1 MIMRLV
7 RASVSV
13 VLMFLVQGGLFLA
26 VAQKS
31 TSQISGT
38 ITDPSGGVEPGA
50 TIEVVNTDTQAER
63 TVTSGASGSYIL
75 SLLPP
80 GNYQLVISKQGFQTK
95 TISGIQLEVNQ
106 GLTLNEQLL
115 IGGTS
120 QTVTVSAQS
129 ELLQA
134 SDSVLGTVIAGETVN
149 ALPLNGR
156 NFTQLLTLTP
166 GATPISTSQGA
177 NLGTDDGSTV
187 AIPGSSAQNP
197 SINGQQNRETLYL
210 LDGVV
215 NTDFRTTTYTILPII
230 DGISQFKVQS
240 HDDDPAFGSVLG
252 GVVNL
257 VTKSGTN
264 QFHGSGWE
272 FARNAIF
279 DARNSF
285 TDFNGSGAAAPPAPF
300 SQNEFGGAVGGP
312 VWIPKVYNGR
322 NKTFFFFAYEG
333 WRYSQSSNRLYNV
346 PTQAEVNGDFS
357 HSIGFTQIY
366 DPSTTTVNAGGTGY
380 TRQAFPGGVIPA
392 NRIDPATQSYIK
404 SYFDQPNLSGSSY
417 NEQLTAS
424 ETNNNNNYQG
434 RIDQVVTNHDTI
446 FFRWNNMFVNQSLPT
461 TNSVQSVTSF
471 DGLNLGGGITHVFRP
486 NLLLSV
492 AGGRASRAFVFNSTP
507 KAGFGPL
514 SDAGFPGLSTYG
526 PLDVSLSSPYGDAG
540 LSSTQ
545 LRRNSSWSVSS
556 TLNWQL
562 GRHSLT
568 FGEFY
573 LTQYRSSHGSGQNL
587 SFANDQTANPDNEGT
602 TGNSLASALLGYPS
616 SGSFDLNNTIKYNIP
631 TWAVYAGDSWK
642 MTPRLTIN
650 LGLRYD
656 HLNQPNLSAGL
667 NSGFNFDT
675 GNYEIGGGKL
685 PPACIVSG
693 SAPCIPG
700 SSTDA
705 QTNLDVTLGND
716 GSVAGSHIIL
726 APNPTYAPHPVWTL
740 WGPRFG
746 FAYQAAPTTVV
757 RGGFGIVYDTL
768 NGWNQTF
775 QNGIGSWPSSAS
787 VYNNYNQTGAPLV
800 NVVNALTT
808 VGTPLTTGSPFTQ
821 YNYYSSQ
828 NNKPTYSEQFNLQ
841 VEQTLN
847 QQTVLKLGYVG
858 STTHRTDYSGVA
870 NGATTP
876 GPGTVDQVNGR
887 RPYPYESTF
896 EWDQFTGNASYNAL
910 QAELEHRY
918 TNGLQ
923 FLVSYTWSKSI
934 DLGGSGLYGA
944 ENGPGGGSAVQN
956 FYDPGSNRSVSAY
969 YQPHFVS
976 VSALYALPF
985 GKGKHYLTSGVA
997 SQILC
1002 NWQINTVAQLAS
1014 GQVYT
1019 MQVPGDIANIGISG
1033 GGYGRPNLVG
1043 NPTPAKPTKNEWF
1056 NPAAFSTPQFSY
1068 GNVGRDSMRSS
1079 ATYDDDVSVF
1089 RTFPFTESVS
1099 LQFRAEAFNV
1109 FNIINYGVPDSNL
1122 GDSTAGVVSSLV
1134 GTPRQLQFA
1143 VKLTF

>member
-1 MIMRLV
+1 MRLV
-7 RASVSV
+7 RASVV
-13 VLMFLVQGGLFLA
+13 AVLLSLMPGGPFLA
-26 VAQKS
+26 MAQNS

-38 ITDPSGGVEPGA
+38 ITDTSGAVEPGA
-50 TIEVVNTDTQAER
+50 SVEVVNVDTQAQR
-63 TVTSGASGSYIL
+63 VVTTGSSGVYIIP
-75 SLLPP
+75 LLPP
-80 GNYQLVISKQGFQTK
+80 GNYQMVVSKQRFETR
-95 TISGIQLEVNQ
+95 TISGIKLEVNQ

-115 IGGTS
+115 VGGTS

-215 NTDFRTTTYTILPII
+215 NTDFRTTTYTILPIL

-264 QFHGSGWE
+264 QYHGSGWE
-272 FARNAIF
+272 FARNAVF
-279 DARNSF
+279 DARDSF
-285 TDFNGSGAAAPPAPF
+285 TDLTGSGAPAPPAPF
-300 SQNEFGGAVGGP
+300 SQNEFGGAIGGP
-312 VWIPKVYNGR
+312 VWIPKLYKGK

-333 WRYSQSSNRLYNV
+333 WRYSQSSHRLYNV
-346 PTQAEVNGDFS
+346 PTPAEVGGDFS
-357 HSIGFTQIY
+357 GSIGFTQIY
-366 DPSTTTVNAGGTGY
+366 DPTTTAVNAGGTGY
-380 TRQAFPGGVIPA
+380 SRQPFAGGVIPA
-392 NRIDPATQSYIK
+392 SRINPAMQAYIK
-404 SYFDQPNLSGSSY
+404 AYFDQPNLSGSGY

-424 ETNNNNNYQG
+424 EVNNNNNYQG
-434 RIDQVVTNHDTI
+434 RIDQVVTSRDSI
-446 FFRWNNMFVNQSLPT
+446 FFRWNNMFVNQSQPS

-471 DGLNLGGGITHVFRP
+471 DGLNLGGGITHIFRP

-514 SDAGFPGLSTYG
+514 VDAGFPGLSTYG
-526 PLDVSLSSPYGDAG
+526 PLDIQLSSPYGDAS
-540 LSSTQ
+540 LSSPQ
-545 LRRNSSWSVSS
+545 LRRNSSWSVNS
-556 TLNWQL
+556 TLSWQL
-562 GRHSLT
+562 GRHTFT
-568 FGEFY
+568 FGELY
-573 LTQYRSSHGSGQNL
+573 LTQYRSSHGSSQQL
-587 SFANDQTANPDNEGT
+587 AFSNDQTADPNSAGT
-602 TGNSLASALLGYPS
+602 TGNSVASALLGYPS
-616 SGSFDLNNTIKYNIP
+616 SGTFSLNDTIKYNIP

-642 MTPRLTIN
+642 MTPHLTVN

-685 PPACIVSG
+685 PPACSVSG
-693 SAPCIPG
+693 TAPCIPG
-700 SSTDA
+700 NSTDA
-705 QTNLDVTLGND
+705 SVNLAATLGND
-716 GSVAGSHIIL
+716 GTVAGSHIIL

-775 QNGIGSWPSSAS
+775 QNGIGSWPSSAE
-787 VYNNYNQTGAPLV
+787 VYNNYNLTGAPLLDV
-800 NVVNALTT
+800 PNALTT

-821 YNYYSSQ
+821 FNYYSSQ

-847 QQTVLKLGYVG
+847 QQTVLKVGYVG
-858 STTHRTDYSGVA
+858 SVSRRTDYSGVA
-870 NGATTP
+870 NGATIAA
-876 GPGTVDQVNGR
+876 PGTIDQVNAR

-896 EWDQFTGNASYNAL
+896 EWDQFTGKASYNAL
-910 QAELEHRY
+910 QVELERQY
-918 TNGLQ
+918 ANGLQ

-956 FYDPGSNRSVSAY
+956 FYDPGSNQSVSAY
-969 YQPHFVS
+969 DQPQFLS
-976 VSALYALPF
+976 VAGVYELPF
-985 GKGKHYLTSGVA
+985 GKGKHYLTSGIA
-997 SQILC
+997 SRILG
-1002 NWQINTVAQLAS
+1002 NWQVNNVAQLAS

-1019 MQVPGDIANIGISG
+1019 MQVPGDIANIGVSG

-1043 NPTPAKPTKNEWF
+1043 NPKPVKPTKNEWF

-1068 GNVGRDSMRSS
+1068 GNVGRDTMRSS
-1079 ATYDDDVSVF
+1079 STYDDDVSVF

-1099 LQFRAEAFNV
+1099 VELRAEAFNV
-1109 FNIINYGVPDSNL
+1109 LNVINYGVPDSNL
-1122 GDSTAGVVSSLV
+1122 GDSTAGVVSNLV

-1143 VKLTF
+1143 AKLTF